1 MNVPSA
7 SHILLFT
14 HLLCL
19 WAVKVPAADLIVPC
33 EHVHGHHADGEGDR
47 ADDHLPG
54 VWGHEHAVH
63 AEQAGQ
69 HDVAAMKQNSYC

>member
-54 VWGHEHAVH
+54 V
-63 AEQAGQ
+63 
-69 HDVAAMKQNSYC
+69 